1 MTYDVIIFGAGAA
14 GLMCA
19 CEAGKR
25 GRSVLVLEHNVSVGE
40 KIRISGGGRCN
51 FTNISVGPENFISQ
65 NEHFCTSALARYTP
79 EDFIR
84 LVEHHGIMY
93 NERKLGQLFC
103 DGSSAQI
110 VSMLLE
116 ECRSAHVEI
125 RTGIE
130 ADTIKKKENF
140 FVTTGG
146 QILTSK
152 SLILATGGLSIP
164 KIGATNFGH
173 RIARQFGLSIVEPRP
188 GLVPLCFSGTL
199 GSLCSELSGIS
210 IEAEV
215 RCGKMKFRENLLFT
229 HRGMSGPAILQ
240 ISSCRKEGEE
250 IHINLRPDIDWMD
263 VLTINRTEKKL
274 LSTVLEQYLPGRF
287 VELWIQNLGETK
299 PMNRYS
305 LPELQH
311 IAGALANWTVIPI
324 GTEGFGKAEVT
335 VGGIDTNE
343 LSSKTMEAKKI
354 SGLYCI
360 GEVVD
365 VTGWLGGY
373 NFQWAWSSGWV
384 AGQFV

>member
-51 FTNISVGPENFISQ
+51 FTNTSVKAENCLSQ
-65 NEHFCTSALARYTP
+65 NEHFSKSALARYTP
-79 EDFIR
+79 DDFIK
-84 LVEHHGIMY
+84 LVERHGIAY
-93 NERKLGQLFC
+93 QQRKLGQLFC
-103 DGSSAQI
+103 LGSSTQI
-110 VSMLLE
+110 ISLLLE
-116 ECRSAHVEI
+116 ECRSANVEI

-130 ADTIKKKENF
+130 IGAVKKETEF
-140 FVTTGG
+140 LVTTAGET
-146 QILTSK
+146 IAAK
-152 SLILATGGLSIP
+152 SLVLATGGLSIP

-188 GLVPLCFSGTL
+188 GLVPLCFSGAL

-210 IEAEV
+210 IIAEV
-215 RCGKMKFRENLLFT
+215 RCGKIKFRENLLFT

-240 ISSCRKEGEE
+240 ISSYWKEGEE
-250 IHINLRPDIDWMD
+250 IHINLRPDLDWIE
-263 VLTINRTEKKL
+263 VLTAQRTEKKL
-274 LSTVLEQYLPGRF
+274 LSTVLEQYFPGRF
-287 VELWIQNLGETK
+287 VELWVQNLGETK

-305 LPELQH
+305 LLELQH

-354 SGLYCI
+354 PGLYCI

-384 AGQFV
+384 AGQFA